1 MSKDPRSQHKKL
13 RNKKVHLVRVLW
25 KNSHLEEETWER
37 ESEIRRKKYPSLF
50 SDAGMNL
57 NFEDKILLGGENLN
71 PRKLK
76 KYNKW

>member
-1 MSKDPRSQHKKL
+1 MEELLFRRRDLGKRVRDKK
-13 RNKKVHLVRVLW
+13 
-25 KNSHLEEETWER
+25 
-37 ESEIRRKKYPSLF
+37 KKYPSLF

>member
-1 MSKDPRSQHKKL
+1 MEELSFKRRDLGKRVRDKK
-13 RNKKVHLVRVLW
+13 
-25 KNSHLEEETWER
+25 
-37 ESEIRRKKYPSLF
+37 KKYPSLF